1 MAGDIQR
8 RIQLLIDGD
17 KGGDRTAHVVE
28 IALKAGHVLHD
39 LVLRAGLE
47 RHGKEF
53 HHAHWVGQTLEGGT
67 IAFPIPSA
75 GEAVSPAE
83 SGMPS
88 ACSSGSGMLMR
99 PRWPA
104 TR

>member
-28 IALKAGHVLHD
+28 IAFKAGHVFHD
-39 LVLRAGLE
+39 FILGAGLE

-53 HHAHWVGQTLEGGT
+53 HHAHRVGQTLEGGT
-67 IAFPIPSA
+67 IAVVDNISGAKRFLRMNRADQALGAA
-75 GEAVSPAE
+75 GR
-83 SGMPS
+83 
-88 ACSSGSGMLMR
+88 ACS
-99 PRWPA
+99 
-104 TR
+104 